1 MPPVRTDKP
10 KATGSKRSAKRQ
22 AYHLTCSNC
31 RNRKVK
37 CDGKQP
43 ECGICSAYNQECH
56 YDKSPPMSQVLAM
69 AERIAQLE
77 RMAGING
84 DGGSVETDQGP
95 QEQIGASFEA
105 QTPTAARFHAHQ
117 SPVETVTS
125 TSQKDTPH
133 YPSTSAVEDPITG
146 PDEESA
152 VNTPPASAVM
162 PTMNEDQ
169 LHFWEAAAVQT
180 CAAQLRLG
188 NEKME
193 NLLRTHWTW
202 VHVSW
207 TSSLVA
213 VGPSG
218 RLRCST

>member
-1 MPPVRTDKP
+1 MPPVRTDKS
-10 KATGSKRSAKRQ
+10 KAAASKRNAKRQ

-56 YDKSPPMSQVLAM
+56 YDKAPPMSQVLAM

-77 RMAGING
+77 RLAGISG
-84 DGGSVETDQGP
+84 EGGGMGSEP
-95 QEQIGASFEA
+95 QDHVSAPFEA
-105 QTPTAARFHAHQ
+105 QTPSAATRFHAHQ

-146 PDEESA
+146 QDEEPA
-152 VNTPPASAVM
+152 ANTPPASAVM

-169 LHFWEAAAVQT
+169 LHFWEAAAVET

-202 VHVSW
+202 VHVSR
-207 TSSLVA
+207 TFLCLFIRK
-213 VGPSG
+213 GY
-218 RLRCST
+218 LRCKT